1 MRLATADYREG
12 YAGVA
17 DQVVQAY
24 APVGT
29 AKFGYGR
36 GVVVALEAKCR
47 RDGELS
53 MQELHD
59 QLANLQ
65 VTAADK
71 YDPARV
77 IQEWRR
83 ICVELGSLG
92 DVVIPVRK
100 IHAFFRALPDEKYE
114 SLKTILLCDGSSSTF
129 EDIAARGT
137 SYHPMQIRENVAAK
151 YERARGDSN
160 AGSHERALDTV
171 THDGSRNFRR
181 TNGRGQGRGRRRNGN
196 TNNPARGNNNNGG
209 YTSTNSNGN
218 SFDSSN
224 AGGKGGG
231 RGKGRGNQARGRF
244 GRGRSDG
251 KNRHSRRNYC
261 RNSTEHGWHDRPLRL
276 SHQQTDK
283 TQHAHANATHIS
295 SSEASTSRA
304 WRTTSKNADL
314 ESFQLPLA
322 TTRNAYRA
330 MIKYAKMER
339 IRRCRKTMHSRQ

>member
-114 SLKTILLCDGSSSTF
+114 SLK
-129 EDIAARGT
+129 
-137 SYHPMQIRENVAAK
+137 
-151 YERARGDSN
+151 
-160 AGSHERALDTV
+160 
-171 THDGSRNFRR
+171 
-181 TNGRGQGRGRRRNGN
+181 
-196 TNNPARGNNNNGG
+196 
-209 YTSTNSNGN
+209 
-218 SFDSSN
+218 
-224 AGGKGGG
+224 
-231 RGKGRGNQARGRF
+231 
-244 GRGRSDG
+244 
-251 KNRHSRRNYC
+251 
-261 RNSTEHGWHDRPLRL
+261 L
-276 SHQQTDK
+276 SLI
-283 TQHAHANATHIS
+283 HI
-295 SSEASTSRA
+295 
-304 WRTTSKNADL
+304 
-314 ESFQLPLA
+314 
-322 TTRNAYRA
+322 
-330 MIKYAKMER
+330 
-339 IRRCRKTMHSRQ
+339 